1 MLKKNK
7 YKESTNFLLET
18 SKLACQEIMKIYST
32 DFSFNL
38 KNDNSPVTLAD
49 IESNK
54 IILDRL
60 QKKFPNIPVVSEES
74 TRNNGNLKN
83 EFFLVDPLD
92 GTKEFIKKNGEF
104 TVNIAYILDYT
115 PIISVLSI
123 PALDKHYF
131 TDGKESFVLNKNSQ
145 MRIFSKK
152 STIPRILISR
162 SHLDAHTKKII
173 NKFDKSII
181 KKKGSSLKFCLIA
194 EGKADLYFRFGK
206 TKEWDIAA
214 GHAILRNANGLVTD
228 LNMNEIK
235 YAKKNLENP
244 PFLAYSNYS
253 EDFLKYVYENI

>member
-92 GTKEFIKKNGEF
+92 GTKEFIKKNG
-104 TVNIAYILDYT
+104 
-115 PIISVLSI
+115 
-123 PALDKHYF
+123 
-131 TDGKESFVLNKNSQ
+131 
-145 MRIFSKK
+145 
-152 STIPRILISR
+152 
-162 SHLDAHTKKII
+162 
-173 NKFDKSII
+173 
-181 KKKGSSLKFCLIA
+181 
-194 EGKADLYFRFGK
+194 
-206 TKEWDIAA
+206 
-214 GHAILRNANGLVTD
+214 
-228 LNMNEIK
+228 
-235 YAKKNLENP
+235 
-244 PFLAYSNYS
+244 
-253 EDFLKYVYENI
+253 